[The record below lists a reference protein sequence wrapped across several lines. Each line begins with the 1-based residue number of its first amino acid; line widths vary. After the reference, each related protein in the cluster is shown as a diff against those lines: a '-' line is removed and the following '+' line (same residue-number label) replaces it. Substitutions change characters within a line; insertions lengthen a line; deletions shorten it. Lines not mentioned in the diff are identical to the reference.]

1 MKDQP
6 AQGKATWLL
15 GWRTSWGK
23 LGPFY
28 SRVHSSYGKRDMHRR
43 VCVCVLA
50 RSIVVLGSKL
60 RVLSSCLHC
69 DSSRLRFHR
78 CHAKSSQRSLCFGAS
93 IGFLSVLP
101 RWSFQPRQHAKT
113 TEVEE

>member
-43 VCVCVLA
+43 VCVCV
-50 RSIVVLGSKL
+50 
-60 RVLSSCLHC
+60 
-69 DSSRLRFHR
+69 
-78 CHAKSSQRSLCFGAS
+78 
-93 IGFLSVLP
+93 FLLD
-101 RWSFQPRQHAKT
+101 R
-113 TEVEE
+113 